1 MHTDLYV
8 NRMKAAEKTST
19 PLARIDWLNA
29 AIQTLNDAGIAAV
42 SIVQL
47 ANTLGV
53 TRGSFYHHFT
63 DRKDLLRAMLN
74 HWEKKW
80 TVNIREEVRSLEL
93 PPAEMLLALVQSI
106 RNHKAA
112 DYDAPFRAWA
122 LHDPLA
128 RAILEEVDAFRL
140 NYIRSLFEAAG
151 FEGLDAENRARLLL
165 YYEMSDPAFFVTR
178 DPDTEDRLIEERLGL
193 LLQPGNTKEK
203 DHEVDKA

>member
-1 MHTDLYV
+1 
-8 NRMKAAEKTST
+8 MKAAKKTSI
-19 PLARIDWLNA
+19 PLARIDWLNT
-29 AIQTLNDAGIAAV
+29 AIQTLNDAGIGAV

-63 DRKDLLRAMLN
+63 DREDLLSAMLN
-74 HWEKKW
+74 HWEMKW
-80 TVNIREEVRSLEL
+80 TVDIREEVRTLEL
-93 PPAEMLLALVQSI
+93 PPAEKLLALVQSI
-106 RNHKAA
+106 RNNKAA
-112 DYDAPFRAWA
+112 DHDAPFRAWA
-122 LHDPLA
+122 LHDPHA
-128 RAILEEVDAFRL
+128 RAALKAVDAFRL

-165 YYEMSDPAFFVTR
+165 YYEMCDPAFFVTR
-178 DPDTEDRLIEERLGL
+178 DPETEDRLIEERLGL